1 MWHWCILYNIWRS
14 LLLLCKSFS
23 DIIYLW
29 IRLLNQKLRK
39 CGKSEFFTSTL
50 LKEIKITPLIPL
62 TNGLIVLNF
71 FARHFIDTDTKVN
84 FIYIILLFIFPF
96 FIRVLFPLISISFL
110 STYIFFLYLLDVHIY
125 WKTKKKELFKVS
137 DFHFIHSL
145 VSQLTL
151 SGNRNLSLYT
161 NDFMYKKY

>member
-1 MWHWCILYNIWRS
+1 MLFFVWHWCILYDIWKS
-14 LLLLCKSFS
+14 LLLLCKPLS
-23 DIIYLW
+23 DIIYLR

-39 CGKSEFFTSTL
+39 CGKSEFWTKRDQNYT
-50 LKEIKITPLIPL
+50 TPIPPIPL

-96 FIRVLFPLISISFL
+96 FIRVLFPLIYISFR

-125 WKTKKKELFKVS
+125 WKTKQKKKNSSKYLTFISFILLF
-137 DFHFIHSL
+137 
-145 VSQLTL
+145 
-151 SGNRNLSLYT
+151 RN
-161 NDFMYKKY
+161 